1 MKKDALDESLRDFG
15 TLSVARCPPPV
26 TRPGAPPPPDL
37 LHDTPACRIDAE
49 RTRLAFH
56 LAFAGGSSGGLFS
69 EALDG
74 ASLAPST
81 WDPAY
86 FARDLFLVR
95 FADAFR
101 IVPGQQGTSQS
112 TQHLLRVLSHPPSS
126 RATIE
131 FRREILRDLVRAPEL
146 RSNLTGLYASLCSVR
161 DLLESARAGRTL
173 DPNQRQLD
181 LLAALKDCF
190 DRLAGDFTSA
200 RSGLSRLSTF
210 GKHVQTGEAYRAL
223 ADLLRYDG
231 RLGRITLEVGVGADG
246 RIRGFDV
253 VSLAEQTDNPFYN
266 PPWRR
271 WLAQFELFLRGY
283 RFSQG
288 EVMARLL
295 DAVFSGLED
304 ELLCLVQLLGD
315 LEFYLGALAFRDRAL
330 GAGLEVCLPELVS
343 PEAPRRLEG
352 LFNPL
357 LLLSGMTPVPCN
369 LTTDHFATTTLI
381 TGPNSGGKT
390 RLLQSLALAQLLGQS
405 GLFVPA
411 RAGSIALAPS
421 LVVSLIEESRA
432 DQAEGRLG
440 LELMRIRSLFEK
452 LPPGAVVLLDE
463 LCSGTNPSEG
473 EEIFELV
480 VTMLGQLRPQA
491 FITTHF
497 LNFAGRL
504 AREQKIPR
512 LSFLQVEL
520 GPDRRATYQFAAGV
534 ATTSLAGHTAER
546 LGVTGE
552 QLQQLVEHNLLRH
565 AATSNDA
572 AVASLVT
579 EPVQ

>member
-1 MKKDALDESLRDFG
+1 MTYA
-15 TLSVARCPPPV
+15 
-26 TRPGAPPPPDL
+26 GAAPPPDL
-37 LHDTPACRIDAE
+37 LHETPACRIDPE
-49 RTRLAFH
+49 RTRLAMH
-56 LAFAGGSSGGLFS
+56 LAFAGGNAGGLFS
-69 EALDG
+69 EALG
-74 ASLAPST
+74 SAALAPST
-81 WDPAY
+81 WDPVY

-95 FADAFR
+95 FVDALR
-101 IVPGQQGTSQS
+101 IDTRQQGAPQS

-126 RATIE
+126 LQTVE
-131 FRREILRDLVRAPEL
+131 FRRAILRDLVRSPEL
-146 RSNLTGLYASLCSVR
+146 RANLTGLYASLCSVR

-190 DRLAGDFTSA
+190 DRLAGDFSAA
-200 RSGLSRLSTF
+200 RSGLSRLTSF
-210 GKHVQTGEAYRAL
+210 GEQVKASEAYRAL

-231 RLGRITLEVGVGADG
+231 RLGRVTLQVGVGADG

-271 WLAQFELFLRGY
+271 WLAQLELFLRGY
-283 RFSQG
+283 RFGQG

-295 DAVFSGLED
+295 DAVFSGLEH
-304 ELLCLVQLLGD
+304 ELVCLVQLLGD
-315 LEFYLGALAFRDRAL
+315 VEFYLGAMAFRDRAEA
-330 GAGLEVCLPELVS
+330 AGLHVCLPELVS
-343 PEAPRRLEG
+343 PEEPRRLEG

-357 LLLSGMTPVPCN
+357 LLLNGMSPVPCDVR
-369 LTTDHFATTTLI
+369 TSQFATTTLI

-390 RLLQSLALAQLLGQS
+390 RLLQSVALAQLLGQS

-411 RAGSIALAPS
+411 RSGALAPAPA

-440 LELMRIRSLFEK
+440 LELMRIRSLFER
-452 LPPGAVVLLDE
+452 LPPGALVLLDE

-497 LNFAGRL
+497 LTFAARL
-504 AREQKIPR
+504 EREHKIPR
-512 LSFLQVEL
+512 LSFLQVAL
-520 GPDRRATYQFAAGV
+520 GPDRRATYQFTAGV
-534 ATTSLAGHTAER
+534 ASTSLAGHTAER

-552 QLQQLVEHNLLRH
+552 QLLRLVEQNLLRH
-565 AATSNDA
+565 RTGSTEAAPG
-572 AVASLVT
+572 
-579 EPVQ
+579 EPCPPC